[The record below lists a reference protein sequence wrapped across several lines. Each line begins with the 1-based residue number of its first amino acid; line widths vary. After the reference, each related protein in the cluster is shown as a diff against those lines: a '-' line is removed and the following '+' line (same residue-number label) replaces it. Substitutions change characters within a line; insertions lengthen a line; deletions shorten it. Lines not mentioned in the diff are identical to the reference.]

1 MARRAFAA
9 VLFAIAGLAAA
20 QPAVERYP
28 AKPIRL
34 IIPWP
39 AGGPSDIIGR
49 AFAERLTRVLG
60 QPLVI
65 DNRAGASGAIGGEAL
80 AHATPDGY
88 TLMVQSMTNQIILSA
103 TVKQLAFDPVTDFA
117 PITHI
122 AYSPMVVVVNPA
134 LPASSIAELVAA
146 ARESPGKITI
156 ASFGQGSTS
165 HLAIELLM
173 KLAAVKV
180 NHIPYKGGAPAAA
193 DTVAGHVQAAVVGSP
208 IALPYIKQ
216 GRLRALGITTAA
228 RAPQL
233 PDTPAVRETPGLEA
247 YDIGLVYGFVAP
259 PKTPAPIIERL
270 HAAALEVLRSPEF
283 MQRLYDFGLGP
294 PIGNSPAQMAA
305 ATRKEAAMLATL
317 AKAAGIEPE

>member
-1 MARRAFAA
+1 MARRALAA
-9 VLFAIAGLAAA
+9 LLFAVAGLAMA
-20 QPAVERYP
+20 QPYP
-28 AKPIRL
+28 AKPIHL

-39 AGGPSDIIGR
+39 AGGPTDIIGR
-49 AFAERLTRVLG
+49 AFAERLAKVLG

-65 DNRAGASGAIGGEAL
+65 DNRSGASGAIGGEAL
-80 AHATPDGY
+80 ARAAPDGY
-88 TLMVQSMTNQIILSA
+88 TLMVQSMTNQIILLA
-103 TVKQLAFDPVTDFA
+103 TIKQLAFDPVTDFA

-134 LPASSIAELVAA
+134 LPANSMAELVAA
-146 ARESPGKITI
+146 ARASPGKITI

-173 KLAAVKV
+173 KLAGVKV

-193 DTVAGHVQAAVVGSP
+193 DTMAGHVQAAVVGSP
-208 IALPYIKQ
+208 VALPYIKQ
-216 GRLRALGITTAA
+216 GRLRPLGITTAA

-247 YDIGLVYGFVAP
+247 YDIGLVYGLVAP
-259 PKTPAPIIERL
+259 PKTPAQIIERL
-270 HAAALEVLRSPEF
+270 HAAALRVLKSPEF
-283 MQRLYDFGLGP
+283 TQQLFDFGLGP
-294 PIGNSPAQMAA
+294 PIGNTPAEMAA
-305 ATRKEAAMLATL
+305 ATRREAAMLATL